1 MTTDPSGLLNRKV
14 RPIAA
19 LATLAV
25 IALIVPSHA
34 SAAPSAS
41 TVLKQGTGMVIKPS
55 VRVQS
60 VQRALVR
67 RGYNIGASGVDGR
80 FGPRT
85 ARAVRRFQA
94 ARDLKVDG
102 VVGPRTLAAL
112 RRTTRSAPAKTTSA
126 HRGRPAA
133 RVPQA
138 SQPPSSVTPK
148 PVTPMAPTV
157 ASASQGRP
165 APAPI
170 ELDSGPAWWRNP
182 LLEGVLTALVV
193 IAGAVALARFR
204 RSEQAAKY
212 YRARSKRA
220 RMQPPVMQPA
230 GIEPSALVSL
240 TPVSGRDARADT
252 MSERT
257 NPRVVRGRAIGYV
270 TGAAHMSAQHAGPS
284 ERAIERICQRDGW
297 ELADI
302 VHDRDSGGVLE
313 GSELSRALQRI
324 DDGEA
329 HALVVTDARTLGR
342 HVALADVM
350 ARLDAAQ
357 AALVAIDLGVD
368 TSTPHGRRVA
378 GALITV
384 SGWGRPRRR
393 PATPTHRPPPAPIT
407 PHDDAAPAA
416 THRATPAEGLVG

>member
-1 MTTDPSGLLNRKV
+1 MTINPSGLLNRKV

-25 IALIVPSHA
+25 IALLVPSHA
-34 SAAPSAS
+34 SAAPGAS
-41 TVLKQGTGMVIKPS
+41 TVLKQGTGMVSKPS
-55 VRVQS
+55 VRVQT

-67 RGYNIGASGVDGR
+67 RGYSIGASGVDGR

-94 ARDLKVDG
+94 ARHLKVDG
-102 VVGPRTLAAL
+102 VVGPRTRAAL
-112 RRTTRSAPAKTTSA
+112 RRTTRSAPVKTKA
-126 HRGRPAA
+126 ANRGRPAA
-133 RVPQA
+133 RAPQA
-138 SQPPSSVTPK
+138 SQPPTLVTPK
-148 PVTPMAPTV
+148 PLPQAPATV
-157 ASASQGRP
+157 SDSQRQPGR
-165 APAPI
+165 API

-182 LLEGVLTALVV
+182 LLEGVLTAL
-193 IAGAVALARFR
+193 IAISGAVALARFR

-220 RMQPPVMQPA
+220 RMKAPVMQPA
-230 GIEPSALVSL
+230 GIEPSVLVSL
-240 TPVSGRDARADT
+240 LSVPERDARSDT
-252 MSERT
+252 ASERT

-270 TGAAHMSAQHAGPS
+270 TGAAQVSGHLASPS
-284 ERAIERICQRDGW
+284 ERAIERVCERDGW

-302 VHDRDSGGVLE
+302 VNDRDGGGVLE
-313 GSELSRALQRI
+313 GSALSRALQRI
-324 DDGEA
+324 EDGEA
-329 HALVVTDARTLGR
+329 RALVVSDARLLGR
-342 HVALADVM
+342 GAGLADVM

-384 SGWGRPRRR
+384 NGWGRPRHR
-393 PATPTHRPPPAPIT
+393 PATPDHRAQPARIAA
-407 PHDDAAPAA
+407 HDHEAPAA
-416 THRATPAEGLVG
+416 TYEAS

>member
-14 RPIAA
+14 RTIAA

-34 SAAPSAS
+34 SAAPGAS
-41 TVLKQGTGMVIKPS
+41 TVLKQGTGMVTKPS

-67 RGYNIGASGVDGR
+67 RGYSIGASGVDGR

-94 ARDLKVDG
+94 ARHLKVDG
-102 VVGPRTLAAL
+102 VVGLRTRAAL
-112 RRTTRSAPAKTTSA
+112 RRTTRSAPARTEA
-126 HRGRPAA
+126 ADRGRPAA
-133 RVPQA
+133 RAPQP
-138 SQPPSSVTPK
+138 SSSVTPK
-148 PVTPMAPTV
+148 PVTPTAPTV
-157 ASASQGRP
+157 ASDSQRRP

-182 LLEGVLTALVV
+182 LLEGVLTAL
-193 IAGAVALARFR
+193 IAISGAVALARFR

-220 RMQPPVMQPA
+220 RMKPPVIPPA
-230 GIEPSALVSL
+230 GIDPAALVSL
-240 TPVSGRDARADT
+240 PPVAEHDARADT

-313 GSELSRALQRI
+313 SSELSRALQRI

-342 HVALADVM
+342 HVGLADVM

-384 SGWGRPRRR
+384 NGWGRPRHR
-393 PATPTHRPPPAPIT
+393 PATPTHRPQPAPIT
-407 PHDDAAPAA
+407 QHDDAAPAA
-416 THRATPAEGLVG
+416 THHATPAEGLVG

>member
-25 IALIVPSHA
+25 IALLVPSHA
-34 SAAPSAS
+34 SAAPGAS
-41 TVLKQGTGMVIKPS
+41 TVLKQGNGMVSKPS
-55 VRVQS
+55 VRVQT

-67 RGYNIGASGVDGR
+67 RGYSIGASGVDGR

-94 ARDLKVDG
+94 ARHLKVDG
-102 VVGPRTLAAL
+102 VVGPRTRAAL
-112 RRTTRSAPAKTTSA
+112 RRTTRSAPARTKA
-126 HRGRPAA
+126 ADRGRPAA
-133 RVPQA
+133 SAPQV
-138 SQPPSSVTPK
+138 SQPPTLVTPK
-148 PVTPMAPTV
+148 PLVPKAPTT
-157 ASASQGRP
+157 ASDSQRRP
-165 APAPI
+165 AQAPI

-182 LLEGVLTALVV
+182 LLEGLLTAL
-193 IAGAVALARFR
+193 IAISGAVALARFR

-220 RMQPPVMQPA
+220 RMKAPVMQPA
-230 GIEPSALVSL
+230 GIEPSVLVSL
-240 TPVSGRDARADT
+240 PSVPGRDARADT
-252 MSERT
+252 ASERT
-257 NPRVVRGRAIGYV
+257 NPRVIRGRAIGYV
-270 TGAAHMSAQHAGPS
+270 TGAAQVSGHLASPS
-284 ERAIERICQRDGW
+284 ERAIERVCERDGW

-302 VHDRDSGGVLE
+302 VHDRDGGGVLE
-313 GSELSRALQRI
+313 GSALSRALQRI

-329 HALVVTDARTLGR
+329 RALVVSDARLLGR
-342 HVALADVM
+342 GAGLADVM

-384 SGWGRPRRR
+384 NGWGRPRHR
-393 PATPTHRPPPAPIT
+393 PATPTHRAQPAQIAA
-407 PHDDAAPAA
+407 HDDGAPAA
-416 THRATPAEGLVG
+416 TYEAS